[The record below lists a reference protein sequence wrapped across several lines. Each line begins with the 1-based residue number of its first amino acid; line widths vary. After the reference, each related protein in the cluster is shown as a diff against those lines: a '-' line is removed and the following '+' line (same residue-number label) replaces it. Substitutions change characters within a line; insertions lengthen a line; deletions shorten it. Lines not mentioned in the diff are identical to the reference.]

1 MMLHFKRVRYKNFQS
16 VGNTFIS
23 IDLDRSPTTV
33 IGGHNGA
40 GKSTMLEAVSYG
52 LFGKPLKKLTL
63 AQLINTINRKALVVE
78 IEFDKNGKSYK
89 VVRGQKP
96 AVLEFWV
103 DGELQPQCAKS
114 ADYQAKI
121 EYALGM
127 DFKLFTQVVVLNKEK
142 YTPFMDM
149 GAADRRKVVEDILDI
164 SVFSVMSDLQKAR
177 ARTLSA
183 SIEDLKYERE
193 RLQERMR
200 GQQRLIDE
208 AASNVDGQVKALN
221 EAIEQLKADMDVD
234 SHRIVELDAELAE
247 FIDMAKKVTAASTKK
262 RQFEDIALKFQG
274 NIKDLERTA
283 SFFKDNDTCPTCSQA
298 INDETKQVKHN
309 ECHTKVS
316 GIKASAASMVEHYQK
331 AVAELNELVT
341 AQQREQ
347 ELQRCKRTCVD
358 AIARID
364 REIASKQG
372 AIARLSVESKVD
384 QYRQEL
390 DTSTVQFDN
399 MTDRLEALKQD
410 EAAQA
415 RAKDL
420 LKDDGIKASIVR
432 DYIEFINTRVNE
444 YLGAMDFFI
453 GIALNEKFEDRIT
466 SINREGFT
474 YDNLSTGQKSR
485 VNLAIW
491 LALLEVAAIKNS
503 VVTNLLALDEVMEN
517 LDSEGVSSFMKL
529 VREKLPHR
537 NCFVITQRFQEFRDH
552 FRSEIQFRLCDGF
565 TEIAQ

>member
-1 MMLHFKRVRYKNFQS
+1 MLLFKKVRYKNFQS
-16 VGNTFIS
+16 VGNTFIT

-33 IGGHNGA
+33 IGGQNGA

-78 IEFDKNGKSYK
+78 IEFTKNGKEYK
-89 VVRGQKP
+89 IVRGQKP
-96 AVLEFWV
+96 AVLEFWI
-103 DGELQPQCAKS
+103 DGELQDQSAKS
-114 ADYQAKI
+114 SDYQAKI
-121 EYALGM
+121 EYVLGM

-142 YTPFMDM
+142 YTPFMDL

-164 SVFSVMSDLQKAR
+164 SVFSVMSDLQKSR
-177 ARTLSA
+177 ARTLS
-183 SIEDLKYERE
+183 SEIEDLKFERE

-208 AASNVDGQVKALN
+208 AASNVDGQVQGLRDDITGLETEKDGETSKLTD
-221 EAIEQLKADMDVD
+221 IDTRL
-234 SHRIVELDAELAE
+234 VEFEGVGS
-247 FIDMAKKVTAASTKK
+247 KVTAASAKK
-262 RQFEDIALKFQG
+262 RQFEDVAVKFQA
-274 NIKDLERTA
+274 NIKELERTA
-283 SFFKDNDTCPTCSQA
+283 SFFKDNDVCPTCSQP
-298 INDETKQVKHN
+298 IDDEIKRVKHD
-309 ECHTKVS
+309 ECNTKVS
-316 GIKASAASMVEHYQK
+316 GIKESAANMVSHYQL
-331 AVAELNELVT
+331 AVATLNDLVAT
-341 AQQREQ
+341 QQAEQ
-347 ELQRCKRTCVD
+347 ELQRARRTTQD

-364 REIASKQG
+364 REIASKRA

-390 DTSTVQFDN
+390 QSSTTTFDT
-399 MTDRLEALKQD
+399 MTDGLEELKQK
-410 EAAQA
+410 EVAQA

-453 GIALNEKFEDRIT
+453 GIALNEKFEDKIT

-537 NCFVITQRFQEFRDH
+537 NCFVITQRFDEFKDH
-552 FRSEIQFRLCDGF
+552 FRTELRFQLRDGF
-565 TEIAQ
+565 TEIAA

>member
-1 MMLHFKRVRYKNFQS
+1 MLHFKRVRYKNFQS
-16 VGNTFIS
+16 VGNTFIN
-23 IDLDRSPTTV
+23 IDLDRSATTV

-63 AQLINTINRKALVVE
+63 SQLINTINRKALVVE

-96 AVLEFWV
+96 AVLELWI
-103 DGELQPQCAKS
+103 DGELQDQS
-114 ADYQAKI
+114 AASRDYQAKI
-121 EYALGM
+121 EYVLGM

-142 YTPFMDM
+142 YTPFMDL

-177 ARTLSA
+177 ARTLSS

-208 AASNVDGQVKALN
+208 AASNVDGQIQSLN
-221 EAIEQLKADMDVD
+221 EAIEQLKGDMDVD

-247 FIDMAKKVTAASTKK
+247 FIDTAKKVTAASTKK
-262 RQFEDIALKFQG
+262 RQFEDVALKFQG

-298 INDETKQVKHN
+298 INDETKQVKHD

-331 AVAELNELVT
+331 AVAEFNELVT

-347 ELQRCKRTCVD
+347 ELQRCKRTCAD
-358 AIARID
+358 SIARID
-364 REIASKQG
+364 REIASKQA

-390 DTSTVQFDN
+390 DASTVQFDD
-399 MTDRLEALKQD
+399 MTDRLEGLKQD

-537 NCFVITQRFQEFRDH
+537 NCFVITQRFDEFKDH
-552 FRSEIQFRLCDGF
+552 FRSELCFKLVDGF

>member
-1 MMLHFKRVRYKNFQS
+1 MLLFKKVRYKNFQS
-16 VGNTFIS
+16 VGNTFIT

-33 IGGHNGA
+33 IGGQNGA

-78 IEFDKNGKSYK
+78 IEFTKNGKEYK
-89 VVRGQKP
+89 IVRGQKP
-96 AVLEFWV
+96 AVLEFWI
-103 DGELQPQCAKS
+103 DGEMQDQSAKS
-114 ADYQAKI
+114 SDYQAKI
-121 EYALGM
+121 EYVLGM

-142 YTPFMDM
+142 YTPFMDL

-164 SVFSVMSDLQKAR
+164 SVFSVMSDLQKSR
-177 ARTLSA
+177 ARTLS
-183 SIEDLKYERE
+183 SEIEDLKFERE

-208 AASNVDGQVKALN
+208 AASNVDGQVQGLRDDITGLETEKDGETSKLTD
-221 EAIEQLKADMDVD
+221 IDTRL
-234 SHRIVELDAELAE
+234 VEFEGVGS
-247 FIDMAKKVTAASTKK
+247 KVTAASAKK
-262 RQFEDIALKFQG
+262 RQFEDVAVKFQA
-274 NIKDLERTA
+274 NIKELERTA
-283 SFFKDNDTCPTCSQA
+283 SFFKDNDVCPTCSQP
-298 INDETKQVKHN
+298 IDDEIKRVKHD
-309 ECHTKVS
+309 ECNTKVS
-316 GIKASAASMVEHYQK
+316 GIKESAANMVSHYQL
-331 AVAELNELVT
+331 AVATLNDLVAT
-341 AQQREQ
+341 QQAEQ
-347 ELQRCKRTCVD
+347 ELQRARRTTQD

-364 REIASKQG
+364 REIASKRA

-390 DTSTVQFDN
+390 QSSTTTFDT
-399 MTDRLEALKQD
+399 MTDGLEELKQK
-410 EAAQA
+410 EVAQA

-453 GIALNEKFEDRIT
+453 GIALNEKFEDKIT

-537 NCFVITQRFQEFRDH
+537 NCFVITQRFSEFRDH
-552 FRSEIQFRLCDGF
+552 FRTELQFRLKDGF
-565 TEIAQ
+565 TEIAV

>member
-1 MMLHFKRVRYKNFQS
+1 MLLFKKVRYKNFQS
-16 VGNTFIS
+16 VGNTFIT

-33 IGGHNGA
+33 IGGQNGA

-63 AQLINTINRKALVVE
+63 GQLINTINRKALVVE

-89 VVRGQKP
+89 IVRGQKP

-103 DGELQPQCAKS
+103 DGELQDQSAKS
-114 ADYQAKI
+114 SDYQAKI
-121 EYALGM
+121 EYVLGM

-142 YTPFMDM
+142 YTPFMDL

-164 SVFSVMSDLQKAR
+164 SVFSTMSELQKAR
-177 ARTLSA
+177 SRTLS
-183 SIEDLKYERE
+183 SEIEDLKFERE

-208 AASNVDGQVKALN
+208 AASNVDGQVQGLRDDITGL
-221 EAIEQLKADMDVD
+221 EADKDGETSKVTDIDARLVD
-234 SHRIVELDAELAE
+234 FEGVGA
-247 FIDMAKKVTAASTKK
+247 KVTAASGKK
-262 RQFEDIALKFQG
+262 RQFEDVALKFQS
-274 NIKDLERTA
+274 NIKELERNA
-283 SFFKDNDTCPTCSQA
+283 SFFKDNDVCPTCSQP
-298 INDETKQVKHN
+298 IDDEIKRVKHD
-309 ECHTKVS
+309 ECNTKVS
-316 GIKASAASMVEHYQK
+316 GIKESAASMVGHYQL
-331 AVAELNELVT
+331 AVATLNDLVAT
-341 AQQREQ
+341 QQAEQ
-347 ELQRCKRTCVD
+347 ELQRARRTTVD

-364 REIASKQG
+364 REIASKRA

-390 DTSTVQFDN
+390 QVSTTTFDS
-399 MTDRLEALKQD
+399 MTDGLEDLKQK

-420 LKDDGIKASIVR
+420 LKDDGIKSSIVR

-444 YLGAMDFFI
+444 YLGAMDFYI
-453 GIALNEKFEDRIT
+453 GIALNEKFEDKIT

-491 LALLEVAAIKNS
+491 LALLEVASIKNS

-537 NCFVITQRFQEFRDH
+537 NCFVITQRFTEFEDH
-552 FRSEIQFRLCDGF
+552 FRTSLRFRLKDGF
-565 TEIAQ
+565 TEIAA